1 MTDATDRDSTYGLQA
16 DQIADLLDMGRN
28 EETAESASP
37 DKAELL
43 RECLAG
49 PVPAEA
55 IAQADPSLVLQRMLQ
70 DVSGSGPRSLS
81 EMLTEPATD
90 LAMVQRL
97 KEHAK
102 RAAASE
108 LAEDQSLPV
117 TIYYAAIAAGLR
129 FHDARITNHS
139 YAALADSFADL
150 AAKEWMTP
158 DLQTHFAQAEKIC
171 RQRASLA

>member
-1 MTDATDRDSTYGLQA
+1 MTDATERDSTYGLQA
-16 DQIADLLDMGRN
+16 DQIADLLDMARA
-28 EETAESASP
+28 EEPTDPAPP
-37 DKAELL
+37 DRAELL

-49 PVPAEA
+49 PAPAEA
-55 IAQADPSLVLQRMLQ
+55 LAQADPSLVLQRMLQ
-70 DVSGSGPRSLS
+70 DVSGPGPRSLS
-81 EMLTEPATD
+81 EMLTQPTTD

-129 FHDARITNHS
+129 FHDAKITNHPH
-139 YAALADSFADL
+139 AALADSFADL
-150 AAKEWMTP
+150 AGKRWMTP
-158 DLQTHFAQAEKIC
+158 ELQTHFAQAEKLC
-171 RQRASLA
+171 RQRA